1 MAAQAPGH
9 AAQRGGYRA
18 AVTLL
23 LMLAYAFNAADRS
36 LIPVIAQPLK
46 ADLRLSDT
54 ELGLLAGTAFAVLY
68 ALCGIPIARLAERA
82 NRVTIIS
89 VALGGWSALTAL
101 CATAGSFLQ
110 LALLRVGIGIGEAG
124 CAAPAQSLLSDYYD
138 RTRRTSA
145 LSVYSCGL
153 SLGYLFVSAVGS
165 YVAQHHGWRAACV
178 VIGLPGVA
186 VAALIRHVVREP
198 RRGTADGAAAA
209 AAPAPPSLRGEL
221 AELGAVARGLFL
233 SWPSAQIIFALTLS
247 SFASYGTWAFIP
259 AYFNRAFGLHLAT
272 IGVFLG
278 LAGSVPVALGTLGGG
293 FVADFAGAR
302 SQRWYALVPAA
313 GLALAAPLYVLAFL
327 QHDWAAA
334 MLLLA
339 AGGFFQYI
347 SLGPSF
353 GVVQNVVGVRQR
365 ATATALLY
373 LCLTLLA
380 LAAGPPFIGWLIDTL
395 AGAHLAQPAGSL
407 LNDLM
412 AASPAGTA
420 QFRAACPGQAM
431 NHGVCAAALAAAS
444 RDGLLLGVTL
454 HLWAAAHYVLG
465 SLGLAQQMRRAAAG

>member
-145 LSVYSCGL
+145 LSV
-153 SLGYLFVSAVGS
+153 
-165 YVAQHHGWRAACV
+165 
-178 VIGLPGVA
+178 
-186 VAALIRHVVREP
+186 
-198 RRGTADGAAAA
+198 
-209 AAPAPPSLRGEL
+209 
-221 AELGAVARGLFL
+221 
-233 SWPSAQIIFALTLS
+233 
-247 SFASYGTWAFIP
+247 
-259 AYFNRAFGLHLAT
+259 
-272 IGVFLG
+272 
-278 LAGSVPVALGTLGGG
+278 
-293 FVADFAGAR
+293 
-302 SQRWYALVPAA
+302 
-313 GLALAAPLYVLAFL
+313 
-327 QHDWAAA
+327 
-334 MLLLA
+334 
-339 AGGFFQYI
+339 
-347 SLGPSF
+347 
-353 GVVQNVVGVRQR
+353 
-365 ATATALLY
+365 
-373 LCLTLLA
+373 
-380 LAAGPPFIGWLIDTL
+380 
-395 AGAHLAQPAGSL
+395 
-407 LNDLM
+407 
-412 AASPAGTA
+412 
-420 QFRAACPGQAM
+420 
-431 NHGVCAAALAAAS
+431 
-444 RDGLLLGVTL
+444 
-454 HLWAAAHYVLG
+454 
-465 SLGLAQQMRRAAAG
+465 